1 VKSSARGWLVN
12 AVTVAA
18 IVAAVLGVL
27 AIRVV
32 VAGRAALE
40 VATEARA
47 RGHVD
52 DAIRGYETAARWYL
66 PLAPHV
72 DEAYARLRELAA
84 SEDPQTALLAWR
96 AIRRA
101 ALATR
106 SLWTPHADDL
116 AAANDAIAR
125 LSVQQPGAATTD
137 ESWHRERLARATR
150 PPIGPLALAGLG
162 IVLWL
167 AGAFVLARRGL
178 DAAGRIIVGRPA
190 ALSAATVVVGVACWA
205 LGLYIA

>member
-1 VKSSARGWLVN
+1 VKSSARVRLV
-12 AVTVAA
+12 A
-18 IVAAVLGVL
+18 IVAVAAAVLGVL

-32 VAGRAALE
+32 VSGRAALD
-40 VATEARA
+40 AAADARA

-52 DAIRGYETAARWYL
+52 DAIRGYETAARWSL

-72 DEAYARLRELAA
+72 GEAYARLRELAA
-84 SEDPQTALLAWR
+84 SDDPDQALLAWR

-106 SLWTPHADDL
+106 SLWTPHAADL

-125 LSVQQPGAATTD
+125 VSVNQPKAATTD
-137 ESWHRERLARATR
+137 ASWHRERLARATR
-150 PPIGPLALAGLG
+150 PSIGPLALAGLG

-178 DAAGRIIVGRPA
+178 DAAGRIVRWPA
-190 ALSAATVVVGVACWA
+190 ALSAATVAVGVACWA
-205 LGLYIA
+205 LGLYNA